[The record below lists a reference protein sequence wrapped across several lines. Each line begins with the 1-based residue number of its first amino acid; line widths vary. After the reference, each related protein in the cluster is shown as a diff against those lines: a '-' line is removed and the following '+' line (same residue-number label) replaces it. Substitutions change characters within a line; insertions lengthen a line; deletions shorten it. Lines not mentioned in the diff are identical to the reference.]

1 MRGLVDDMPTPL
13 PIAAGLPRMY
23 ADDEYAGRLTGA
35 LDTVLAP
42 AVSALDNLTAYLDP
56 ATAPP
61 DFLRW
66 LGQWLAAPLDGMGDA
81 TLTEALRSLLP
92 VAASLGA
99 RRGTPAALVEE
110 VRRVTGAEVV
120 VQDPGGVTWSA
131 TPGGCVPGPPRPS
144 VEVRVRGTCDHGLA
158 RRLVRRS
165 VPAHVPVVVT
175 FEEEQ

>member
-13 PIAAGLPRMY
+13 SIADGLPRMY

-56 ATAPP
+56 GTAPP

-66 LGQWLAAPLDGMGDA
+66 LGQWLAAPLDEMDDA
-81 TLTEALRSLLP
+81 TLTTALRSLLP
-92 VAASLGA
+92 AAASLGA
-99 RRGTPAALVEE
+99 RRGTAPALVEE
-110 VRRVTGAEVV
+110 IRRVTGVEAEVC
-120 VQDPGGVTWSA
+120 DTGGVSWTA
-131 TPGGCVPGPPRPS
+131 TSGGRMPGAPGPS
-144 VEVRVRGTCDHGLA
+144 AQVTVRGACDRALV
-158 RRLVRRS
+158 RRLVRGS